1 MRLRIISVQFCSFLK
16 VCFLTTTFLCLSFW
30 DVFHYYCQKFQ
41 ILNTN
46 NYISNISYISSL
58 KQNIK
63 PTVPPIDEWVM
74 CESFTSRWQHNQTD
88 ELVSISKEAT
98 GGHCILNQQ
107 GSTCYCS
114 EKEAVT
120 DEAQAAVC
128 SVSDGSP
135 LEHRNSVDAL
145 FRNRDFFVPS
155 DWIFMMVTF
164 TVAASFAE
172 EMHQFKHDESNNKA
186 GVVVAHK
193 LHKWW
198 SE

>member
-30 DVFHYYCQKFQ
+30 DVFHYYCQKFK

-46 NYISNISYISSL
+46 NYISNFPSL

-88 ELVSISKEAT
+88 ELVSILKEAT

-145 FRNRDFFVPS
+145 FRNRDS
-155 DWIFMMVTF
+155 IFLFLVIEYLWWWRLLSLPVLLKKCISLNMMSRTIKQV
-164 TVAASFAE
+164 
-172 EMHQFKHDESNNKA
+172 
-186 GVVVAHK
+186 
-193 LHKWW
+193 
-198 SE
+198 